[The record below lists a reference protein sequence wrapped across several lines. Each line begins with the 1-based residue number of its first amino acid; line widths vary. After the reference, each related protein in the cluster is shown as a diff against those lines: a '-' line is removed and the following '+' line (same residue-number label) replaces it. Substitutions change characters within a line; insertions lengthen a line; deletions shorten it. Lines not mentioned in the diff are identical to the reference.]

1 MLENPSLFKGMFYNN
16 IGNSAAKWK
25 YFAVTLSR
33 ERFRDC
39 SSGNGNGNHL
49 HFAFPHQAWPP
60 RSRSC
65 WLNTSSLA
73 FWTPGLGA
81 GAGAGSRWASGDTT
95 RSQPPASSIHR
106 YLILSHRVWI
116 FFWISY
122 TIIFHWIL
130 DLDSQF
136 TSTWLPDPDVMSLW
150 T

>member
-25 YFAVTLSR
+25 YFVVILSR

-39 SSGNGNGNHL
+39 SSGNHL
-49 HFAFPHQAWPP
+49 HFAFSPQVWPP

-106 YLILSHRVWI
+106 CLILSHRVWI

-122 TIIFHWIL
+122 IILL
-130 DLDSQF
+130 DIGFRF
-136 TSTWLPDPDVMSLW
+136 TSNRLPDPDVMSLW